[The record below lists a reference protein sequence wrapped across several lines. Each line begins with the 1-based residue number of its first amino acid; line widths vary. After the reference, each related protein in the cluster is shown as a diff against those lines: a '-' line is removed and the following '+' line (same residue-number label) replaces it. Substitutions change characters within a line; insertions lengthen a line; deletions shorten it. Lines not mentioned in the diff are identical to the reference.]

1 MGALLDLFA
10 ELDQLET
17 RFTEALRVA
26 SNENDLEAVRI
37 RFLARKGEITE
48 SFKKLGQVEGE
59 LRPRLGQ
66 RLNQLREA
74 SETAFA
80 AKKNEISKPRAQ
92 GATVDL
98 TLPGI
103 PRRLGSRHPVLQAL
117 DEIKAIFVSMGF
129 EIASG
134 PLAETDYYNFEAL
147 NLPPDHPSRDLHD
160 TFYLS
165 DPRRANGATYL
176 LRTHTSPVQIHTL
189 ENKPLPIRIIAPG
202 RCFRKDTPDAT
213 HSPVFHQVEGL
224 WVDEGVTF
232 ADLKGVLAAF
242 ARKFFDDE
250 VKTRFRPSY
259 FPFTEPSAELD
270 VWFEARQSWIELLG
284 CGMVNPI
291 VLERLG
297 IDSEKYTGFAW
308 GMGVERPAMRKYGVT
323 DLRLFY
329 DNDVRLLRQF

>member
-1 MGALLDLFA
+1 MAVSEQLFA
-10 ELDQLET
+10 DLDQLEA
-17 RFTEALRVA
+17 RFLAALEQA
-26 SNENDLEAVRI
+26 ANAAELEAVRVKY
-37 RFLARKGEITE
+37 LARKGEITE
-48 SFKKLGQVEGE
+48 SFKLLAQAEPAA
-59 LRPRLGQ
+59 RPRLGQ
-66 RLNQLREA
+66 RLNQLRDA
-74 SETAFA
+74 SAAAFA
-80 AKKNEISKPRAQ
+80 AKQTALSQPQTTGPQI
-92 GATVDL
+92 DL

-103 PRRLGSRHPVLQAL
+103 QRRLGSRHPVLQAL
-117 DEIKAIFVSMGF
+117 DEIKSIFVGMGF
-129 EIASG
+129 TVESG

-165 DPRRANGATYL
+165 DPRQANGTTHL

-189 ENKPLPIRIIAPG
+189 EQKPLPIRIIAPG

-213 HSPVFHQVEGL
+213 HSPVFHQIEGL

-232 ADLKGVLAAF
+232 ADLKGVLSAF
-242 ARKFFDDE
+242 ARKFFDE
-250 VKTRFRPSY
+250 SVKTRFRPSY

-297 IDSEKYTGFAW
+297 IDTEKYTGFAF
-308 GMGVERPAMRKYGVT
+308 GMGIERPAMRKYGVT

>member
-1 MGALLDLFA
+1 MVVSEQLFA
-10 ELDQLET
+10 DLDQLEA
-17 RFTEALRVA
+17 RFLAALA
-26 SNENDLEAVRI
+26 QAGDAAELEAVRVKY
-37 RFLARKGEITE
+37 LARKGEITE
-48 SFKKLGQVEGE
+48 SFKILAQADPAA
-59 LRPRLGQ
+59 RPRLGQ
-66 RLNQLREA
+66 RLNQLRDA
-74 SETAFA
+74 SMAAFA
-80 AKKNEISKPRAQ
+80 ARQSALSQPQ
-92 GATVDL
+92 TTGPQVDL

-103 PRRLGSRHPVLQAL
+103 QRRLGSRHPVLQAL
-117 DEIKAIFVSMGF
+117 DEIKSIFVGMGF
-129 EIASG
+129 RVESG

-165 DPRRANGATYL
+165 DPRQANGTIHL

-189 ENKPLPIRIIAPG
+189 EQKPLPIRIIAPG

-213 HSPVFHQVEGL
+213 HSPVFHQIEGL

-232 ADLKGVLAAF
+232 ADLKGVLSAF
-242 ARKFFDDE
+242 ARKFFGE
-250 VKTRFRPSY
+250 SVKTRFRPSY

-297 IDSEKYTGFAW
+297 IDTEKYTGFAF

>member
-1 MGALLDLFA
+1 MAVSEQLFA
-10 ELDQLET
+10 DLDQLEA
-17 RFTEALRVA
+17 RFRVA
-26 SNENDLEAVRI
+26 LEQAANAAELEAVRVKY
-37 RFLARKGEITE
+37 LARKGEITE
-48 SFKKLGQVEGE
+48 SFKILAQADPAD
-59 LRPRLGQ
+59 RPRLGQ
-66 RLNQLREA
+66 RLNQLRDA
-74 SETAFA
+74 SAAAFA
-80 AKKNEISKPRAQ
+80 AKQAALSKPQAD
-92 GATVDL
+92 GPSIDL

-103 PRRLGSRHPVLQAL
+103 QRRLGSRHPVLQAL
-117 DEIKAIFVSMGF
+117 DEIKSIFVGMGF
-129 EIASG
+129 TVESG

-165 DPRRANGATYL
+165 DPRPGNGATYL
-176 LRTHTSPVQIHTL
+176 LRTHTSPVQIHAL
-189 ENKPLPIRIIAPG
+189 EQKPLPIRIIAPG

-232 ADLKGVLAAF
+232 ADLKGVLSAF
-242 ARKFFDDE
+242 ARKFFGAS

-270 VWFEARQSWIELLG
+270 VWFEARQAWIELLG

-297 IDSEKYTGFAW
+297 IDTEKYTGFAF